1 MNLYSKIRSKFGSIN
16 LHAVGATTM
25 VDCLMMV
32 VQMVIGITVARALG
46 PTGRGE
52 YATILLWPMFV
63 SGLIVGGV
71 RFSMIYHVSG
81 SIGKLADVVGTSI
94 VALFTGSMI
103 ASLIIVGG
111 SEFLLPAVS
120 EECRRLLLVTSIL
133 LPLCSIGAAL
143 EPLLLGLKDYKNWN
157 RLRLLDPICMFGCV
171 VVLALLGRLTVASI
185 VYAYLAIRIANTCL
199 LFAYVRFRISS
210 ASVSVFSWDVIAYAA
225 KSLPSGWLGNVNAQA
240 DQMVLSSLFSS
251 ASLGLYRTSANMSGF
266 MRFAFIG
273 FQRLVMTE
281 SANEQAESARLDQ
294 IASYLMACT
303 TVSLTLMVPFMIL
316 IGPAIRLLYGEA
328 FVDSIG
334 PARVLVLAAVLR
346 GGCGILGNGFRGLG
360 KPLMPLW
367 ADILG
372 AVALLAGFMLLI
384 PKMGIMGAAIAVVI
398 SSASVFCSLLF
409 AFLRCRRNQKASDE
423 FVPLKLNPSMP

>member
-16 LHAVGATTM
+16 LRAVGATTM

-94 VALFTGSMI
+94 VALFTGSLI

-157 RLRLLDPICMFGCV
+157 RLRLLDPICMFACV

-294 IASYLMACT
+294 IASYLVACT

-316 IGPAIRLLYGEA
+316 IGPGNSSPLWRGIHRFDWTSESVGPSCCPQGRMRNFGEWLSRSRQTTHA
-328 FVDSIG
+328 FVG
-334 PARVLVLAAVLR
+334 
-346 GGCGILGNGFRGLG
+346 
-360 KPLMPLW
+360 
-367 ADILG
+367 
-372 AVALLAGFMLLI
+372 
-384 PKMGIMGAAIAVVI
+384 
-398 SSASVFCSLLF
+398 
-409 AFLRCRRNQKASDE
+409 
-423 FVPLKLNPSMP
+423 